1 MVDHED
7 TISTRNTSTT
17 PREQETMRKHV
28 ERMHFQ
34 EDDVRRTNQKKCTLG
49 LRNKRTTDK

>member
-7 TISTRNTSTT
+7 TISTRNTSPT
-17 PREQETMRKHV
+17 PRKWEAKKEHV

-34 EDDVRRTNQKKCTLG
+34 EDNVKRTDQQKKKKKVPTL
-49 LRNKRTTDK
+49 